1 MNIEEL
7 KEYFKYDESS
17 GKLFWKK
24 RPSNRVIV
32 GSEVG
37 NYNDQGYKVC
47 RFQGRAIRV
56 HRIIWAI
63 NKGENP
69 NEFIDHVNGI
79 KDDNR
84 LENLRL
90 VTNAQNLQNMK
101 KAKGYTFHKK
111 NNKWTA
117 QISVNKQHKYLG
129 SFDTE
134 QEAHYAYLKAKEE
147 LHPYF
152 VKEHN
157 ETK

>member
-7 KEYFKYDESS
+7 KEYFKYEESS

-32 GSEVG
+32 GTEVG

-47 RFQGRAIRV
+47 RFKGKAIRV

-63 NKGENP
+63 TKGENP
-69 NEFIDHVNGI
+69 NEFIDHINGV

-90 VTNAQNLQNMK
+90 VSNAQNLQNMK
-101 KAKGYTFHKK
+101 RAKGYTFHKK
-111 NNKWTA
+111 NKKWTA
-117 QISVNKQHKYLG
+117 QIAVNKKHSYLG

-134 QEAHYAYLKAKEE
+134 EEAHAAYLKAKQE
-147 LHPYF
+147 LHPFY
-152 VKEHN
+152 VKDTN
-157 ETK
+157 E